1 MILMRQW
8 VSVGM
13 TPMCHYAFTSIT
25 LPSDVAM
32 TYSDT
37 YASLYVYYV
46 IVNTYK
52 RIVSITYEA
61 T

>member
-1 MILMRQW
+1 MRQ
-8 VSVGM
+8 
-13 TPMCHYAFTSIT
+13 YAFSSISR
-25 LPSDVAM
+25 PSDVAM

-46 IVNTYK
+46 TVNTYK
-52 RIVSITYEA
+52 RRVSIAYSA